1 MISIAVAYSKQQN
14 WKLLH
19 LNLTL
24 RAVVLV
30 FLKFLFYWVLR
41 QLLPYVKQILI
52 TLFAKHLQLVSL
64 ESSSNCYINPT
75 ISAFVLGKIK
85 HFVCKC
91 VVFPKY

>member
-1 MISIAVAYSKQQN
+1 MTSIADAYSKQQN

-30 FLKFLFYWVLR
+30 FLKFIFYWVLR
-41 QLLPYVKQILI
+41 QLLPYVKEILN
-52 TLFAKHLQLVSL
+52 TSFAKHLQLVSF
-64 ESSSNCYINPT
+64 ESSFNCDINST

-85 HFVCKC
+85 RFVCEG